1 MGGPDMARSVTWG
14 PRHGPPNPPTL
25 GVPRQSRG
33 APRSPA
39 VCSRPDMPLNPNA
52 RLDHAMLT
60 LHPSARRAFEAATA
74 PPGRGTRGGFGGPLG
89 APSTQGVIE
98 ERPGSGG
105 ARRTT
110 GGWGPSR
117 GPQHTGRDRGAT
129 RLRRGATNDGGLGAL
144 SGAPMLIKS
153 RR

>member
-60 LHPSARRAFEAATA
+60 LHPSARGAFEAATA
-74 PPGRGTRGGFGGPLG
+74 PPGRDERRGVGGPLG
-89 APSTQGVIE
+89 APSTQSVIE

-110 GGWGPSR
+110 GGVGGP
-117 GPQHTGRDRGAT
+117 
-129 RLRRGATNDGGLGAL
+129 LGAP
-144 SGAPMLIKS
+144 STQGVIE
-153 RR
+153 